1 MQGNKG
7 NKKSSGTTINNSNAS
22 SIPLKPSST
31 PKKND
36 ETSEKLPTLTD
47 CILSITIFP

>member
-1 MQGNKG
+1 MQGKKG
-7 NKKSSGTTINNSNAS
+7 NTTKISNTNAS

-36 ETSEKLPTLTD
+36 ETSEKLPTITD
-47 CILSITIFP
+47 CLLSSTIFP